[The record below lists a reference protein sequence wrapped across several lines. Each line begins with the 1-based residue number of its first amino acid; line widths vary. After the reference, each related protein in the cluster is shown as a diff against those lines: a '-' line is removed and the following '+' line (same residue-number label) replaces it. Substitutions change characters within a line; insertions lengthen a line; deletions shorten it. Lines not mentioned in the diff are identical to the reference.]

1 MGDIRFDPVEHRYWD
16 GKKRIPGLSEI
27 LRKVGLTKDYTGVDE
42 FYALRGTATHLAN
55 ELWLKGKLDD
65 STLDEYVKPCHM
77 AFRDYIKQTQYI
89 PLLIES
95 IFYNQALGYACR
107 IDYYGNVGEKNLL
120 VDAKC
125 SKSHDKGADFQLCMQ
140 AAALQANGYPV
151 DQMQILELH
160 DDGTHKPFDYPVDLG
175 IADAI
180 MRLYNRRIA

>member
-1 MGDIRFDPVEHRYWD
+1 MPITFDPIEHRYWD

-27 LRKVGLTKDYTGVDE
+27 LRKVGLTKDWTGVDP
-42 FYALRGTATHLAN
+42 FYANRGTATHLAN

-77 AFRDYIKQTQYI
+77 AFRDYIKQSQYI
-89 PLLIES
+89 PLLVES
-95 IFYNQALGYACR
+95 ILYNQTLGYACR
-107 IDYYGNVGEKNLL
+107 IDYYGTIGKVNLL

-140 AAALQANGYPV
+140 AAALWSNGYAV

-160 DDGTHKPFDYPVDLG
+160 DDGTFKSFGYPVDMK
-175 IADAI
+175 IAEAI
-180 MRLYNRRIA
+180 MWLYQRRVA